1 MKLILVLTTVWVSLI
16 LRYPV
21 YAQSVVV
28 KPAST
33 QNYGPKQRGA
43 PTVRRTKEYG
53 GYEVVVPGFEDSP
66 ALMDMPDGYLVRD
79 RLEIA
84 PGVEIRVPR
93 VRYWQGWEGWE
104 GEGDPPPPIVAVAFA
119 GGTQQLEFKRFL
131 TDPQLWS
138 HRPLNETTYEIERT
152 GVYPGAYQFFGL
164 AMAHGKA
171 YLGVNWYSS
180 SSDTMDWAGIV
191 FRLDWNGK
199 TVVPKPVKMIEQIEY
214 QHPHLPLLL
223 DTLPTGDLL
232 LGESGNLWRM
242 NGKGEF
248 VDIPEFSHVLKKN
261 PNAAA
266 YCMMWRR
273 GRWLL
278 TAHQRWNSK
287 TIQFDVA
294 AQDAATGKKAREFSW
309 SIRAN

>member
-152 GVYPGAYQFFGL
+152 GG
-164 AMAHGKA
+164 HT
-171 YLGVNWYSS
+171 SS
-180 SSDTMDWAGIV
+180 SGLRW
-191 FRLDWNGK
+191 R
-199 TVVPKPVKMIEQIEY
+199 TVRPISE
-214 QHPHLPLLL
+214 L
-223 DTLPTGDLL
+223 TG
-232 LGESGNLWRM
+232 
-242 NGKGEF
+242 
-248 VDIPEFSHVLKKN
+248 
-261 PNAAA
+261 
-266 YCMMWRR
+266 
-273 GRWLL
+273 
-278 TAHQRWNSK
+278 
-287 TIQFDVA
+287 
-294 AQDAATGKKAREFSW
+294 
-309 SIRAN
+309 IRAHPIQWIGPASFFDLTGTARR